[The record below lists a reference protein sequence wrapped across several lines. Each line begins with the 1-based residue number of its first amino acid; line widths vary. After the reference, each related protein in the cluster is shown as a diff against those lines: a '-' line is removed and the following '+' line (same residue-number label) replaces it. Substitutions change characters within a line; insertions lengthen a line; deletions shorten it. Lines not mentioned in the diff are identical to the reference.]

1 MNLFQKTLVFSF
13 IGHAVV
19 LTVFA
24 LALPSRVMT
33 FAQIP
38 VELAPLPEAPPVLG
52 RGPGRPLT
60 AVSTPGGFR
69 SLVGIYLPSASA
81 TYTGPAVLE
90 PGVAPP
96 VLSAVDI
103 PPPAARVKTNL
114 PLVVPGGNLST
125 GRGLSGGTG
134 FKLSGPG
141 ASRKI
146 ISAPLPYYP
155 KWAKERGVEAYLE
168 LKMWIDSSGSVQ
180 NVSIFKSSGYPDLD
194 RICVETINR
203 WRFDSEEGQP
213 TWAILP
219 LRFHLI

>member
-1 MNLFQKTLVFSF
+1 MNLFQKTLTFSF
-13 IGHAVV
+13 IGHAVI

-52 RGPGRPLT
+52 QGRGRPLT
-60 AVSTPGGFR
+60 STPAEGGFR
-69 SLVGIYLPSASA
+69 SLIGIYLPSARA
-81 TYTGPAVLE
+81 VNTGPVVLE
-90 PGVAPP
+90 PGVTPSLADANPRP
-96 VLSAVDI
+96 SPLG
-103 PPPAARVKTNL
+103 ARTNL
-114 PLVVPGGNLST
+114 PLVVPEGGI
-125 GRGLSGGTG
+125 GRNFSSDGA

-141 ASRKI
+141 ARRKI

-180 NVSIFKSSGYPDLD
+180 NVSILKSSGYSDLD
-194 RICVETINR
+194 RICADTISR
-203 WRFDSEEGQP
+203 WRFDPEEGQP
-213 TWAILP
+213 TWAMLP
-219 LRFHLI
+219 LRFRLI

>member
-52 RGPGRPLT
+52 QSRGRPLT
-60 AVSTPGGFR
+60 AAPAEGGFR
-69 SLVGIYLPSASA
+69 SLVGIYLPSARS
-81 TYTGPAVLE
+81 TYAGPAVLE
-90 PGVAPP
+90 PGVAPSA
-96 VLSAVDI
+96 LSSVDLL
-103 PPPAARVKTNL
+103 PSAARPGADL
-114 PLVVPGGNLST
+114 PLIVPEGNINRVFS
-125 GRGLSGGTG
+125 SESA

-141 ASRKI
+141 AKRKI

-155 KWAKERGVEAYLE
+155 EWAKERGVEAYLE
-168 LKMWIDSSGSVQ
+168 LKMWIDGSGGVQ
-180 NVSIFKSSGYPDLD
+180 EVAILKSSGYSDLD
-194 RICVETINR
+194 RICAETVSR
-203 WRFDSEEGQP
+203 WRFDPEEGQP

>member
-1 MNLFQKTLVFSF
+1 MNLFQKTLTFSF
-13 IGHAVV
+13 IGHAVIF
-19 LTVFA
+19 TVFA

-38 VELAPLPEAPPVLG
+38 VELAPLPDAPPVLG
-52 RGPGRPLT
+52 QGRGRTLT
-60 AVSTPGGFR
+60 TAPAQSVFR
-69 SLVGIYLPSASA
+69 SLVGIYLPSARA

-96 VLSAVDI
+96 VLSSVNLLPSAVRTRAI
-103 PPPAARVKTNL
+103 L
-114 PLVVPGGNLST
+114 PLIVPEGNI
-125 GRGLSGGTG
+125 GRGFSSEAA

-141 ASRKI
+141 AKRKL

-180 NVSIFKSSGYPDLD
+180 DVSILKSSGYSDLD
-194 RICVETINR
+194 RVCAETISR
-203 WRFDSEEGQP
+203 WRFDPEEGQP

>member
-1 MNLFQKTLVFSF
+1 MNLLQKTLTFSF
-13 IGHAVV
+13 IGHVV
-19 LTVFA
+19 IFTVFA

-33 FAQIP
+33 FTQIP

-52 RGPGRPLT
+52 QGRGRPLT
-60 AVSTPGGFR
+60 TAPTEGGFR
-69 SLVGIYLPSASA
+69 SLVGIYLPSARA
-81 TYTGPAVLE
+81 NYTGPVVLE
-90 PGVAPP
+90 PGIAPP
-96 VLSAVDI
+96 ILTSVNLLPS
-103 PPPAARVKTNL
+103 AARPRVSL
-114 PLVVPGGNLST
+114 PLIVPEGNI
-125 GRGLSGGTG
+125 GRGFSSEAA

-141 ASRKI
+141 AKRKL

-180 NVSIFKSSGYPDLD
+180 DVSILKSSGYPDLD
-194 RICVETINR
+194 RVCAETISR
-203 WRFDSEEGQP
+203 WRFDPEEGQP

>member
-19 LTVFA
+19 FTVFA

-38 VELAPLPEAPPVLG
+38 VELAPLPEAPAVLG
-52 RGPGRPLT
+52 QGRGKPLT
-60 AVSTPGGFR
+60 AAPTEGGFR
-69 SLVGIYLPSASA
+69 SLVGIYLPSSRVA
-81 TYTGPAVLE
+81 YTGPAVME
-90 PGVAPP
+90 PGITPP
-96 VLSAVDI
+96 TLSALNLL
-103 PPPAARVKTNL
+103 PTAARARASL
-114 PLVVPGGNLST
+114 PLIVPEGNIN
-125 GRGLSGGTG
+125 RGFSSEAA

-141 ASRKI
+141 ASRKL

-180 NVSIFKSSGYPDLD
+180 DVSILKSSGYSDLD
-194 RICVETINR
+194 RICSETISR
-203 WRFDSEEGQP
+203 WRFDPEEGQP

>member
-1 MNLFQKTLVFSF
+1 MNLFQKTLAFSF
-13 IGHAVV
+13 ISHAVV

-33 FAQIP
+33 FVQIP

-52 RGPGRPLT
+52 QGRGRPLT
-60 AVSTPGGFR
+60 AELTEGSFR
-69 SLVGIYLPSASA
+69 SLVGIYLPSARS
-81 TYTGPAVLE
+81 TYAGPAVLE
-90 PGVAPP
+90 PGVAPA
-96 VLSAVDI
+96 L
-103 PPPAARVKTNL
+103 PAANPLSPAVRARVNL
-114 PLVVPGGNLST
+114 PLVVPEGNI
-125 GRGLSGGTG
+125 GRVFSSESA

-141 ASRKI
+141 AKRKI

-168 LKMWIDSSGSVQ
+168 LKMWIDGSGSVQ
-180 NVSIFKSSGYPDLD
+180 DVSILKSSGYSDLD
-194 RICVETINR
+194 RICADTVSR
-203 WRFDSEEGQP
+203 WRFDPEEGQP

>member
-1 MNLFQKTLVFSF
+1 MNLFQKTLTFSF
-13 IGHAVV
+13 IGHAVIF
-19 LTVFA
+19 TVFA

-38 VELAPLPEAPPVLG
+38 VELASLPEAPPVLG
-52 RGPGRPLT
+52 QGRGSPLT
-60 AVSTPGGFR
+60 ATPAQSVFR
-69 SLVGIYLPSASA
+69 SLVGIYLPSSRS
-81 TYTGPAVLE
+81 TYTGPVVLE
-90 PGVAPP
+90 PGIALP
-96 VLSAVDI
+96 VLSSVSLL
-103 PPPAARVKTNL
+103 PSAARARTSL
-114 PLVVPGGNLST
+114 PLVVPEGNI
-125 GRGLSGGTG
+125 GRAFSSESA

-141 ASRKI
+141 AQRKL

-180 NVSIFKSSGYPDLD
+180 DVSILKSSGYSDLD
-194 RICVETINR
+194 RICSETISR
-203 WRFDSEEGQP
+203 WHFDPEEGQP

>member
-1 MNLFQKTLVFSF
+1 MNLFQKTLAFSF

-33 FAQIP
+33 FVQIP

-52 RGPGRPLT
+52 QGRGRPLT
-60 AVSTPGGFR
+60 AELTEGGFR
-69 SLVGIYLPSASA
+69 SLVGIYLPSART

-90 PGVAPP
+90 PGVAPALP
-96 VLSAVDI
+96 TANLLPSTAG
-103 PPPAARVKTNL
+103 ARANL
-114 PLVVPGGNLST
+114 PLVVPEGNI
-125 GRGLSGGTG
+125 GRVFYSESA

-141 ASRKI
+141 AKRKI

-168 LKMWIDSSGSVQ
+168 LKMWIDGSGSVQ
-180 NVSIFKSSGYPDLD
+180 DVSILKSSGYSDLD
-194 RICVETINR
+194 RICADTVRR
-203 WRFDSEEGQP
+203 WRFDPEEGQP

-219 LRFHLI
+219 LRFRLI

>member
-1 MNLFQKTLVFSF
+1 MNLFQKTLAVSF
-13 IGHAVV
+13 LGHAVI

-33 FAQIP
+33 FIQIP

-52 RGPGRPLT
+52 RVRGRPLT
-60 AVSTPGGFR
+60 AAPTEGGFR
-69 SLVGIYLPSASA
+69 SLVGIYLPSARSA
-81 TYTGPAVLE
+81 YTGPAVLE

-96 VLSAVDI
+96 LVDANLLPSAVR
-103 PPPAARVKTNL
+103 ARANL
-114 PLVVPGGNLST
+114 PLVIPEGNI
-125 GRGLSGGTG
+125 GRVFSSESA

-141 ASRKI
+141 AKRKI

-155 KWAKERGVEAYLE
+155 RWAKERGVEAYLE

-180 NVSIFKSSGYPDLD
+180 DVSILKSSGYSDLD
-194 RICVETINR
+194 RICAETVSR
-203 WRFDSEEGQP
+203 WRFDPEEGQP
-213 TWAILP
+213 TWAVLP

>member
-13 IGHAVV
+13 IGHAVIF
-19 LTVFA
+19 TVFA

-38 VELAPLPEAPPVLG
+38 VELAPLPETPPVLG
-52 RGPGRPLT
+52 QGRGRPLT
-60 AVSTPGGFR
+60 AASTQGVFR
-69 SLVGIYLPSASA
+69 SLVGIYLPSART
-81 TYTGPAVLE
+81 TYAGPAVLE

-96 VLSAVDI
+96 ILSSLNLL
-103 PPPAARVKTNL
+103 PSAARSRATL
-114 PLVVPGGNLST
+114 PLVLPEGNM
-125 GRGLSGGTG
+125 GRGFSSEAA

-141 ASRKI
+141 AKRKL

-168 LKMWIDSSGSVQ
+168 LKLWIDSSGNVQ
-180 NVSIFKSSGYPDLD
+180 DVSILKSSGYSDLD
-194 RICVETINR
+194 RVCAETISR
-203 WRFDSEEGQP
+203 WRFDPEEGQP
-213 TWAILP
+213 TWAVLP

>member
-1 MNLFQKTLVFSF
+1 MNLFQKTLTFSF
-13 IGHAVV
+13 IGHAVI

-52 RGPGRPLT
+52 QSRGRTLT
-60 AVSTPGGFR
+60 TVPAEGGFR
-69 SLVGIYLPSASA
+69 SLVGIYLPSARSA
-81 TYTGPAVLE
+81 YTGPAVLE
-90 PGVAPP
+90 PGITP
-96 VLSAVDI
+96 VLSAVNLL
-103 PPPAARVKTNL
+103 PSAARARASL
-114 PLVVPGGNLST
+114 PLIVPEGNI
-125 GRGLSGGTG
+125 GRGFSSEAA

-141 ASRKI
+141 ASRKL

-180 NVSIFKSSGYPDLD
+180 DVSILKSSGYSDLD
-194 RICVETINR
+194 RVCTETISR
-203 WRFDSEEGQP
+203 WRFDPEEGQP

>member
-1 MNLFQKTLVFSF
+1 MNLFQKTLTVSF
-13 IGHAVV
+13 FGHAIIF
-19 LTVFA
+19 TVFA

-33 FAQIP
+33 FVQIP

-52 RGPGRPLT
+52 QGRGRPLT
-60 AVSTPGGFR
+60 AAPAQGVFR
-69 SLVGIYLPSASA
+69 SLVGIYLPSART
-81 TYTGPAVLE
+81 TYTGPVILE

-96 VLSAVDI
+96 TLSAVNLL
-103 PPPAARVKTNL
+103 PSAVRVRASL
-114 PLVVPGGNLST
+114 PLIVPEGNINRAFS
-125 GRGLSGGTG
+125 SESA

-141 ASRKI
+141 AKRKL

-180 NVSIFKSSGYPDLD
+180 DVSILKSSGYSDLD
-194 RICVETINR
+194 RVCAETISR
-203 WRFDSEEGQP
+203 WRFDPEEGQS